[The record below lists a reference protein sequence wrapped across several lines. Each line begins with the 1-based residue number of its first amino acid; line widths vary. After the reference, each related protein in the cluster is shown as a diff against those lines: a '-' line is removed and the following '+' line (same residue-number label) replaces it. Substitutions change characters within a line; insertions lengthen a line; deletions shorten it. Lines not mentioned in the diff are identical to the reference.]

1 VRVGD
6 MLFAVL
12 KVIAYEEDLATELLS
27 TRDELQQL
35 IKLHRENK
43 LETRPTPLTKGWR
56 YELAGKKLVSLL
68 EGNDLTVSI
77 GNIDSSPIE
86 MKFGSNSR

>member
-1 VRVGD
+1 

-27 TRDELQQL
+27 TRDDLQQL

-43 LETRPTPLTKGWR
+43 LKRKE
-56 YELAGKKLVSLL
+56 
-68 EGNDLTVSI
+68 
-77 GNIDSSPIE
+77 
-86 MKFGSNSR
+86 